1 MDKTKAGYAEGV
13 VSIAVNTALFALK
26 FWAGMVTG
34 SLALTADAWHTLSDS
49 LSSILVVIAVR
60 LASKKADKE
69 HPFGHGRWE
78 QIVALFIAFLLGL
91 IAFDFLRGAVERF
104 ANKERAEFG
113 TLAII
118 VTAVSIAVKELLA
131 QFAFYI
137 GKKTDSASVRADGW
151 HHRTD
156 MLSSAVVL
164 AGIVA
169 AKRFWWLDSALG
181 AVIALMLCF
190 AAYKILKEA
199 ITMLLGEEP
208 AGTLVHDITQAVKA
222 VHGGDLQLHHFHIHN
237 YIVHKELTV
246 HIRLDKDLSIETG
259 HRIASSVETII
270 KDQFGIIATVH
281 IEPLR

>member
-1 MDKTKAGYAEGV
+1 MDKIKAGYVEGV
-13 VSIAVNTALFALK
+13 VSVIVNAALFALK
-26 FWAGMVTG
+26 FWAGLVTG

-49 LSSILVVIAVR
+49 MSSILVIAAVR

-78 QIVALFIAFLLGL
+78 QIASLFIAFFLGL
-91 IAFDFLRGAVERF
+91 IAFDFLTGAIERF
-104 ANKERAEFG
+104 TNRERVEFG
-113 TLAII
+113 ALAIT
-118 VTAVSIAVKELLA
+118 VTAVSIVVKELLA

-169 AKRFWWLDSALG
+169 AQRFWWLDSVLG
-181 AVIALMLCF
+181 AVIALMLF
-190 AAYKILKEA
+190 YAAYKIIKDA

-208 AGTLVHDITQAVKA
+208 GAELVRDITEAVRS
-222 VHGGDLQLHHFHIHN
+222 VHGSDMRLHHFHIHN
-237 YIVHKELTV
+237 YIVHKELTL
-246 HIRLDKDLSIETG
+246 HIRLDKDLSIHAG
-259 HRIASSVETII
+259 HKIATDVETII

-281 IEPLR
+281 IEPL